1 MPVNFDRVA
10 EDYDASRYLPA
21 DVATRIADFLCRAA
35 SLSPQSLLLDAATG
49 TGRFAL
55 PLAVHGVRVVGVDIS
70 EQMLTRLRS
79 KMPSTSLPIRLL
91 RSDLTSLGLTH
102 QAFDAVLMAHILHLI
117 PDWQQALHEAF
128 RVLKP
133 NGVLL
138 LVWNQGGHSRIHHQY
153 HELLRGRFEIPGYQ
167 GAHSSEIARWL
178 KEQGKTV
185 DVLDTQHL
193 QWQWQAP
200 IAQTV
205 DFLQKRIWS
214 RLWRVPDEVHDT
226 VMKELRTWVL
236 ATYGSFDGFELLED
250 RIMVQRVS

>member
-21 DVATRIADFLCRAA
+21 HAAHRIAAFLCRAA

-55 PLAVHGVRVVGVDIS
+55 PLAVHGVRVVGVDIA
-70 EQMLTRLRS
+70 ERMLARLRS
-79 KMPSTSLPIRLL
+79 KMPSASLPIRLL
-91 RSDLTSLGLTH
+91 RSDLTALGLTH

-117 PDWQQALHEAF
+117 PNWQQALQEAF

-138 LVWNQGGHSRIHHQY
+138 LVWNQGEHSRIRHQY

-178 KEQGKTV
+178 QEQGKV
-185 DVLDTQHL
+185 VEVLDTRHL
-193 QWQWQAP
+193 HWQWQAP

-205 DFLQKRIWS
+205 DFLQKRVWS
-214 RLWRVPDEVHDT
+214 RLWRVPDEVHDS
-226 VMKELRTWVL
+226 VMKELHAWVL
-236 ATYGSFDGFELLED
+236 ATYGSFDGFEVIEGG
-250 RIMVQRVS
+250 IMVQKVS